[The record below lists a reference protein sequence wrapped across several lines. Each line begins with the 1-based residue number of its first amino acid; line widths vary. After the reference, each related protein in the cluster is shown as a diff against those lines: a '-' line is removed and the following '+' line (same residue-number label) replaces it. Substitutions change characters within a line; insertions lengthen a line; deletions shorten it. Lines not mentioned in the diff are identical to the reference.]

1 LNQGGQVQLRS
12 AAGRW
17 IVAAAVLGSGAVFLE
32 STVVTVALP
41 SIGRDFELGM
51 DGLQWVMNGYLLT
64 LSALILLGGSLGDVY
79 RRRSVFVVG
88 LVGFAGTSAA
98 CTVAP
103 TLGVLVF
110 CRLLQGATGALLV
123 PNSLAILDTVFAE
136 EDRGA
141 AIGQW
146 AGWSAA
152 STALGPLLGGWLVD
166 AVSWRWVF
174 ASVVPFALSAAWLG
188 WRKVPDVDPE
198 RGERRSV
205 DYLGAALVTLGLAGL
220 TGALVAGPKVGFTQ
234 GWILIAGLGGI
245 LLLTA
250 FMVLERRVDEP
261 LLPMDLFRSRQFTGA
276 NLATVLVY
284 AALGGLFFFLILEL
298 QNALGYGAL
307 KAGASLL
314 PVNVLMLTLSPRAG
328 RLSGRIG
335 ARLPMTV
342 GAALAGVGL
351 MMLTR
356 VQAGSDY
363 LGTVLPALLVFGF
376 GLATLVA
383 PLTAAVLGAVPHD
396 QAGIASGVN
405 NAAARLAGLLATA
418 VLPLAAGLSGS
429 QAPRGPALDTGYARA
444 MWICAGLS
452 LAGAAVSFF
461 TIRSTARVG
470 AVTHPSTSVGCIHR
484 RPNRPVSAE

>member
-1 LNQGGQVQLRS
+1 VRLAS
-12 AAGRW
+12 ATGRW
-17 IVAAAVLGSGAVFLE
+17 TVAAAVLGSGAVFLE

-79 RRRSVFVVG
+79 RRRVVFVAG
-88 LVGFAGTSAA
+88 LVGFAVASVA

-103 TLGVLVF
+103 TLAFLVL
-110 CRLLQGATGALLV
+110 CRLLQGAAGALLV

-174 ASVVPFALSAAWLG
+174 ASVAPFALGAAWLG
-188 WRKVPDVDPE
+188 WHKVPDVASGTREP
-198 RGERRSV
+198 RSV
-205 DYLGAALVTLGLAGL
+205 DYLGAVLVTLGLAGL
-220 TGALVAGPKVGFTQ
+220 TAALVSGPTVGFTR
-234 GWILIAGLGGI
+234 GWILIAGLGGVV
-245 LLLTA
+245 LLAT
-250 FMVLERRVDEP
+250 FVVREGRVAEP
-261 LLPMDLFRSRQFTGA
+261 LLPLKLFRSRQFTGA
-276 NLATVLVY
+276 NLATVLIY
-284 AALGGLFFFLILEL
+284 AALGGVFFFLILEL
-298 QNALGYGAL
+298 QNGLGYGAL

-328 RLSGRIG
+328 RLSSRIG

-351 MMLTR
+351 VLLAR
-356 VQAGSDY
+356 VHAGSDY
-363 LGTVLPALLVFGF
+363 LGTVLPGILVFGL

-383 PLTAAVLGAVPHD
+383 PLTAAVLGAVPSD

-418 VLPLAAGLSGS
+418 VVPLAAGLSGS

-444 MWICAGLS
+444 MWICAGLCA
-452 LAGAAVSFF
+452 AGAAVSFF

-470 AVTHPSTSVGCIHR
+470 AVTHPNTSVGCIHR
-484 RPNRPVSAE
+484 RPAT